1 MFTFLYYA
9 ASSMLIIAIVF
20 CQSHLFWDCAN
31 GFVNIF
37 SVHND
42 FKAINNFT

>member
-1 MFTFLYYA
+1 
-9 ASSMLIIAIVF
+9 MLIIAIAF

-42 FKAINNFT
+42 FNAINNFT